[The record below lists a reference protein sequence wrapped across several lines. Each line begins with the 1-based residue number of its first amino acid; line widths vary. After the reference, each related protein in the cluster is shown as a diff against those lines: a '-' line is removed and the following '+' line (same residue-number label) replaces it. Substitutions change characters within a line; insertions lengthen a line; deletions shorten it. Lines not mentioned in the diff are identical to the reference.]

1 MGFFL
6 PDLIIR
12 GGWLMYPILF
22 CSVIGLGVFLERL
35 FKLRR
40 SRVLPPEFMQ
50 EVNDLIKRR
59 EYPYAINLCQ
69 GHPSAMARIYHAGL
83 NISGHSRQEIKEV
96 IQEVGRREAAGLE
109 KYLSVLATVASIAP
123 LLGLLGTVSGMIKT
137 FDLISFYGVGNPGT
151 MASGISEALI
161 TTAAGL
167 SVAIPT
173 LVGYRFVSSK
183 ADNLILNLEEQ
194 SIKLVDT
201 LKGLEE

>member
-1 MGFFL
+1 
-6 PDLIIR
+6 
-12 GGWLMYPILF
+12 
-22 CSVIGLGVFLERL
+22 
-35 FKLRR
+35 
-40 SRVLPPEFMQ
+40 
-50 EVNDLIKRR
+50 
-59 EYPYAINLCQ
+59 
-69 GHPSAMARIYHAGL
+69 
-83 NISGHSRQEIKEV
+83 
-96 IQEVGRREAAGLE
+96 
-109 KYLSVLATVASIAP
+109 VASISP